1 MSATGP
7 AVAHIGGRPVG
18 PGRPVYVIAELS
30 ANHGH
35 DLGTALAIVEA
46 AAEAGA
52 DAVKLQTYTADTMT
66 IDSDAPPFRIG
77 DGTLWA
83 GRNLYE
89 LYEEAATPWEWHEAL
104 QARASDL
111 GLDLFSTPFDPSAVD
126 FLRDLGTPAM
136 KIASFELVDLDL
148 IRAAAA
154 TGQPLIISTGM
165 ATEAEIDDAVSA
177 ATGAGATGVILLRC
191 NSSYPAPVEEMDLRA
206 IPAMAERWGLPV
218 GFSDHTLGTTAAI
231 VAVTLGACVIEK
243 HLTLRRADGGPD
255 AAFSLEPGEFTA
267 MVEAV
272 REAEASLG
280 AVRFGPSEHER
291 HSLAFRRS
299 LFVVADVAA
308 GQRLTR
314 DDVRAIRP
322 GDGLPPKHL
331 DEVVGRAAAGPIA
344 RGTPLRWDLLAD

>member
-206 IPAMAERWGLPV
+206 IPAMAERWGVPV
-218 GFSDHTLGTTAAI
+218 GFSDHTLGATAAI